1 MSPRPS
7 PRDLRASDTDR
18 DRVLSMLGE
27 AMSDG
32 RLTADEHAERVQR
45 AIAARTL
52 GELAELT
59 TDLAVSS
66 AQPVRLD
73 GGKVI
78 AGIFG
83 PARRDGR
90 WVVPEN
96 LTVTA
101 MFGEVEV
108 DFTQAIL
115 QSSRIQ
121 LYATVFG
128 GRLRLIVPDGVS
140 VTVSGHMVLG
150 RKRGGTAPPAG
161 PGAPVIPVAAKNT
174 SSEDTRSSVV
184 STRSRSCPAS
194 SAFWRSSSSRGA
206 SWPWMTPP
214 RHFSA
219 HSAMMA
225 SGVPPMPSSR
235 SMPVPSRAAMIAPAT
250 SPSVIRWI
258 LAPVSRTC
266 AISFSCRGRSRMTTV
281 TSCGE
286 HALALATA
294 AILAA
299 GDAVMSTMPAAAGP
313 V

>member
-1 MSPRPS
+1 MLLMSPRPS

-18 DRVLSMLGE
+18 DRVLAMLGE

-59 TDLAVSS
+59 ADLAISS

-78 AGIFG
+78 TGIFG
-83 PARRDGR
+83 PGRRDGR

-115 QSSRIQ
+115 QASRVQ

-140 VTVSGHMVLG
+140 VIVSGHMVLG
-150 RKRGGTAPPAG
+150 RKRGGTPAPAD
-161 PGAPVIPVAAKNT
+161 PGAPVIEVKALVLGG
-174 SSEDTRSSVV
+174 ELSV
-184 STRSRSCPAS
+184 R
-194 SAFWRSSSSRGA
+194 
-206 SWPWMTPP
+206 TPP
-214 RHFSA
+214 KSRRFRLFS
-219 HSAMMA
+219 
-225 SGVPPMPSSR
+225 R
-235 SMPVPSRAAMIAPAT
+235 N
-250 SPSVIRWI
+250 
-258 LAPVSRTC
+258 
-266 AISFSCRGRSRMTTV
+266 
-281 TSCGE
+281 
-286 HALALATA
+286 
-294 AILAA
+294 
-299 GDAVMSTMPAAAGP
+299 
-313 V
+313 